1 MIHTTGLS
9 LSLSVLSLSLA
20 QLSQLSQFSL
30 EGGQWRK
37 TVRVS
42 ALSSLAQLLLGE
54 GEGGHRLMSHLHALK
69 KFMLLG
75 QVISRQSFVVSRQS
89 LLVRRSSFVVR
100 RSSFVVRR
108 SSFVVRC

>member
-1 MIHTTGLS
+1 M
-9 LSLSVLSLSLA
+9 
-20 QLSQLSQFSL
+20 
-30 EGGQWRK
+30 K

-89 LLVRRSSFVVR
+89 LLVRRSSFVVSR
-100 RSSFVVRR
+100 QSLLVTRYSLLVTRYSLLVRR
-108 SSFVVRC
+108 RC

>member
-1 MIHTTGLS
+1 M
-9 LSLSVLSLSLA
+9 
-20 QLSQLSQFSL
+20 
-30 EGGQWRK
+30 K

-75 QVISRQSFVVSRQS
+75 QVISRQSSVVPR
-89 LLVRRSSFVVR
+89 
-100 RSSFVVRR
+100 
-108 SSFVVRC
+108 